1 MHQEDALILT
11 LKKMTFQLRQDYV
24 NMLLHET
31 PTLYRG
37 RQAINDAYHFA
48 FPEGTYF
55 AFILSAG
62 SKVAGEEPRSL
73 WFTLAQQ
80 HIRKHLVDFCEDFE
94 IMSIGNRVHCI
105 GGTTHSQQEISKK
118 LTGMFSSLQQLPEMY
133 TCQWTMGLGRFV
145 TDFSMFSESIFSAQ
159 HALKYSVVHG
169 PGQLYDGNQQSAIFE
184 GALTLVTPAEQ
195 LSLQQSLQKL
205 ETKQLSAVVASL
217 FQNRWE
223 QIQQYPVYAYMLSL
237 QIIEVGLQ
245 TLRDNMPIDRKTY
258 EMEQQY
264 EKEVDHQ
271 TTLEDL
277 IAHTTSGVL
286 SMAERYRLFLD
297 NGRSRPIWLVISYI
311 QEHYREK
318 ITLEDL
324 ARCADRNPQYISAVF
339 SRECGIPISEYI
351 TSLRVEEAKKLLRS
365 TTTPISEIAL
375 QVGYQ
380 DPKYFSRIFRKETGL
395 YPRAYRQADTAS
407 VAQ

>member
-118 LTGMFSSLQQLPEMY
+118 LTGISLIKKYIMKDTPKSINTDNKILPTMY
-133 TCQWTMGLGRFV
+133 F
-145 TDFSMFSESIFSAQ
+145 
-159 HALKYSVVHG
+159 
-169 PGQLYDGNQQSAIFE
+169 AIFV
-184 GALTLVTPAEQ
+184 L
-195 LSLQQSLQKL
+195 
-205 ETKQLSAVVASL
+205 L
-217 FQNRWE
+217 FIKN
-223 QIQQYPVYAYMLSL
+223 S
-237 QIIEVGLQ
+237 
-245 TLRDNMPIDRKTY
+245 KF
-258 EMEQQY
+258 
-264 EKEVDHQ
+264 
-271 TTLEDL
+271 
-277 IAHTTSGVL
+277 
-286 SMAERYRLFLD
+286 LF
-297 NGRSRPIWLVISYI
+297 V
-311 QEHYREK
+311 
-318 ITLEDL
+318 
-324 ARCADRNPQYISAVF
+324 
-339 SRECGIPISEYI
+339 
-351 TSLRVEEAKKLLRS
+351 
-365 TTTPISEIAL
+365 
-375 QVGYQ
+375 
-380 DPKYFSRIFRKETGL
+380 
-395 YPRAYRQADTAS
+395 
-407 VAQ
+407 